1 MTLSGRIVRMA
12 APALVVGMLM
22 TGCATQPGT
31 DASPVPGTQS
41 DPVADGGA
49 DDGLVDGG
57 ADDGVVDDG
66 LVDDGLFV
74 AAEALGPGWSHRP
87 ERLGVPRWPWVQDD
101 CPAYRDV
108 DYPAHHHRL
117 GAEQRR
123 YYHPS
128 STGLAL
134 GVVEVYEPTWAQH
147 AMADAR
153 KVVQT
158 CPTYRFGTASIS
170 FELLDPGPDR
180 PDRLLVRGRIEY
192 PQSTTTVSYFLSVR
206 RGETVATLS
215 LPDPGSPTAAQQTLH
230 QMAEALTRTG

>member
-1 MTLSGRIVRMA
+1 MTLSGRIGRMA
-12 APALVVGMLM
+12 APALVVGLLL
-22 TGCATQPGT
+22 TGCATQPDT
-31 DASPVPGTQS
+31 DVSPVPATQS
-41 DPVADGGA
+41 DPA
-49 DDGLVDGG
+49 DDGLVD
-57 ADDGVVDDG
+57 DGPVDGG

-108 DYPAHHHRL
+108 DYPAHQHRL

-123 YYHPS
+123 YHHPS

-134 GVVEVYEPTWAQH
+134 SVVEVYEPTWAQR
-147 AMADAR
+147 AMVDAR
-153 KVVQT
+153 NVVQT
-158 CPTYRFGTASIS
+158 CPTYRFGAASIS
-170 FELLDPGPDR
+170 FELLDPGPDRADR

>member
-1 MTLSGRIVRMA
+1 MTLSDRIVRVA
-12 APALVVGMLM
+12 APAMVVGLLL

-31 DASPVPGTQS
+31 DVSPVTVTQS
-41 DPVADGGA
+41 APV
-49 DDGLVDGG
+49 DD
-57 ADDGVVDDG
+57 APVDDG
-66 LVDDGLFV
+66 PVDDGPVDDGPVDDGLFV
-74 AAEALGPGWSHRP
+74 AAEALGPGWSYRP

-123 YYHPS
+123 YHHPS
-128 STGLAL
+128 SADLAL
-134 GVVEVYEPTWAQH
+134 GVVEVYEPTWAQR
-147 AMADAR
+147 AMVDVR

-170 FELLDPGPDR
+170 FELLDPGPERADH

-192 PQSTTTVSYFLSVR
+192 PQSTTVSYFLSVR

-215 LPDPGSPTAAQQTLH
+215 LPDPGSSTAAQQTLH
-230 QMAEALTRTG
+230 QMAEALSRTR